1 VSNILTACVT
11 IKGTRP
17 LLWHWFG
24 PDAIPLEKGERTGVA
39 GNDPAE
45 WRQTVTYLP
54 DTRQLYLDPS
64 QVFACVRDGSKNVKE
79 GRGSIQAKVTST
91 LQVVDDLVL
100 IDRYLPVEP
109 MPTDRTEPVYID
121 RRGVVNPATRG
132 RNVRYRV
139 AASAGWSASFRLLWD
154 RTVVS
159 REKMEAA
166 IRDAGTLAGIG
177 SGRKIGMGRF
187 ELVGFEVA

>member
-1 VSNILTACVT
+1 MSNILTACVT